1 MSDSGVQMSEDER
14 RLYKLFKVATPY
26 ILQLLRLNASGGGV
40 QVTFDI
46 AEKGHKGTF
55 EVKRRINFQLDD

>member
-1 MSDSGVQMSEDER
+1 MLKDELSVSEDER